1 MHVESYIFSYLF
13 FLLADFGAG
22 IAGSAVSGAIG
33 GIGTAITTT
42 TPLGRIAA
50 PVVNSAFGVTASVA
64 GNLVEQLLDSKPGID
79 KLDVLEAGAL
89 GLISAHVD
97 IPIKIKSYVGKAF
110 NGKTSIS
117 C

>member
-1 MHVESYIFSYLF
+1 M
-13 FLLADFGAG
+13 
-22 IAGSAVSGAIG
+22 VSGAIEG
-33 GIGTAITTT
+33 VGTAITTT

-50 PVVNSAFGVTASVA
+50 PVVNKAFGVTASVA
-64 GNLVEQLLDSKPGID
+64 GNLVEQLLDSKPGIN
-79 KLDVLEAGAL
+79 KLDVLEAEIL
-89 GLISAHVD
+89 GLTD